1 MAAAEIV
8 VCSTCRFSDD
18 QRDDQAGVSGGQRL
32 FEALQAA
39 AGDPGFAAVG
49 LSQVECLWSC
59 SQHCNIHIRAPGK
72 CSYVAG
78 RFAPDGR
85 EARDILAFALAY
97 ADSPDGAVPYRNWP
111 PGVKGH
117 FITRSP
123 PALERP
129 APGPGPNRPSTPSQL
144 RNLP

>member
-1 MAAAEIV
+1 MSAEIV
-8 VCSTCRFSDD
+8 VCSTCKFADD
-18 QRDDQAGVSGGQRL
+18 QRDDAHGVAGGQRL

-39 AGDPGFAAVG
+39 AATDARFAALG

-59 SQHCNIHIRAPGK
+59 SQHCNIHLRAPGK

-85 EARDILAFALAY
+85 EAADILEFALAY
-97 ADSPDGAVPYRNWP
+97 AASTDGAVPYRQWP
-111 PGVKGH
+111 QGVKGH

-123 PALERP
+123 P
-129 APGPGPNRPSTPSQL
+129 G
-144 RNLP
+144 